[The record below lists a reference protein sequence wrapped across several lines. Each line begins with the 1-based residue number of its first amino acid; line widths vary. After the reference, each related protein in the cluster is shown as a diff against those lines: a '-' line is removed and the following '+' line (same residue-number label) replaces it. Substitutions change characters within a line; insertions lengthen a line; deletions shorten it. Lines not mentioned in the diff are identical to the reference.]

1 MIDSKD
7 LKWRC
12 SSCAVYFRN
21 LPDMGFYG
29 TIYIE
34 NEYHKKFNRY
44 LKRWG
49 WWLWKFK
56 FYKYKYGF
64 SELTYIPKL
73 SKKIKR
79 EHLLYQYPFLSE
91 DIARKIPDVKT
102 TDLLEYLEDPDDARF
117 LKPGFLFYR
126 EEKDNGI
133 TVFDYYPLAGLD
145 NWALSYKTQIAEIL
159 EKHKEDSEENRYKG
173 GSRGIGHAGLY
184 STSYEKNENYAD
196 NMFDSLDQQT
206 KTRLIL
212 FTKQVKELKELGVP
226 MAIMEKILHQN
237 DKLSKLVIT
246 KKHEILLPDY
256 NNMVIKME
264 PLVKAI
270 FFLFLKH
277 PEGIIFKHLPDYR
290 QELIDIYK
298 NLRPLGMSDRALQSI
313 EDVTNPFLNSINEKC
328 ARIRAAFISKFD
340 EHLAK
345 SYYVTGERGE
355 AKKISLSRDLVE
367 WEAQPKDN
375 LSSSFK
381 K

>member
-1 MIDSKD
+1 
-7 LKWRC
+7 
-12 SSCAVYFRN
+12 
-21 LPDMGFYG
+21 
-29 TIYIE
+29 
-34 NEYHKKFNRY
+34 
-44 LKRWG
+44 
-49 WWLWKFK
+49 
-56 FYKYKYGF
+56 
-64 SELTYIPKL
+64 
-73 SKKIKR
+73 
-79 EHLLYQYPFLSE
+79 
-91 DIARKIPDVKT
+91 
-102 TDLLEYLEDPDDARF
+102 
-117 LKPGFLFYR
+117 
-126 EEKDNGI
+126 
-133 TVFDYYPLAGLD
+133 
-145 NWALSYKTQIAEIL
+145 
-159 EKHKEDSEENRYKG
+159 
-173 GSRGIGHAGLY
+173 
-184 STSYEKNENYAD
+184 
-196 NMFDSLDQQT
+196 MFDSLDQQT

-345 SYYVTGERGE
+345 NYYVTGERGE

-367 WEAQPKDN
+367 WET
-375 LSSSFK
+375 
-381 K
+381 

>member
-1 MIDSKD
+1 MIDSCE
-7 LKWRC
+7 LRYRG
-12 SSCAVYFRN
+12 SSCHVYFRD
-21 LPDMGFYG
+21 LPDVDFYG
-29 TIYIE
+29 AIYIE

-49 WWLWKFK
+49 WWLWKFT
-56 FYKYKYGF
+56 FYKYEYGF
-64 SELTYIPKL
+64 SHLTYIPKL
-73 SKKIKR
+73 SRKIRQK
-79 EHLLYQYPFLSE
+79 HLLYQYPFISD

-126 EEKDNGI
+126 ETKDNGLSL
-133 TVFDYYPLAGLD
+133 FDYYPLVGLD
-145 NWALSYKTQIAEIL
+145 NKALSYKTQIAEIL
-159 EKHKEDSEENRYKG
+159 SQQKKDAEKYKYSEH
-173 GSRGIGHAGLY
+173 RGIGHSGLY
-184 STSYEKNENYAD
+184 STSKDVKEDENYAD
-196 NMFDSLDQQT
+196 NMFDSLDNEKKAQ
-206 KTRLIL
+206 LLL
-212 FTKQVKELKELGVP
+212 FKKQVKELRELGIP
-226 MAIMEKILHQN
+226 LTLLENILHQN

-246 KKHEILLPDY
+246 KKHEIILPDY

-328 ARIRAAFISKFD
+328 ARIRAAFINKFD

-345 SYYVTGERGE
+345 NYYVTGERGE

-367 WEAQPKDN
+367 WET
-375 LSSSFK
+375 
-381 K
+381 

>member
-1 MIDSKD
+1 
-7 LKWRC
+7 
-12 SSCAVYFRN
+12 VYFRN
-21 LPDMGFYG
+21 LPDMGYYG

-49 WWLWKFK
+49 WWLWKYK
-56 FYKYKYGF
+56 FDKYKYGF
-64 SELTYIPKL
+64 SNLTYIPKL
-73 SKKIKR
+73 SKKIKKK
-79 EHLLYQYPFLSE
+79 HLLYQYPFLTE
-91 DIARKIPDVKT
+91 DIARKIPDIKT

-117 LKPGFLFYR
+117 LKPGFLFYK
-126 EEKDNGI
+126 EKKDNGI
-133 TVFDYYPLAGLD
+133 VVFDYYPLAGLD
-145 NWALSYKTQIAEIL
+145 NRALSYKTQIAEIL
-159 EKHKEDSEENRYKG
+159 ERHKEDFEDYRYKG
-173 GSRGIGHAGLY
+173 GNRGIGHAGVY
-184 STSYEKNENYAD
+184 STDYEKNENYAD

-226 MAIMEKILHQN
+226 MAIMENILHQN

-246 KKHEILLPDY
+246 RKHEILLPDY

-277 PEGIIFKHLPDYR
+277 PEGIIFKHLPNYR

-298 NLRPLGMSDRALQSI
+298 KLRPLGMSNRALQSI

-340 EHLAK
+340 NHLAK
-345 SYYVTGERGE
+345 NYFITGERGE
-355 AKKISLSRDLVE
+355 AKKITLPRELVI
-367 WEAQPKDN
+367 WE
-375 LSSSFK
+375 
-381 K
+381 